1 MSPFE
6 AEDLGD
12 IAREGPVLASRV
24 LLGFG
29 VGLLAGAALART
41 LPALLVTGVLVAG
54 WAGFAGPMIER
65 EMARTQ
71 AVWVPNS
78 QVFVDGYV
86 QALAY
91 LGGTTRGPDGTII
104 PEDESVTV
112 ICGEDD
118 ECQDDSR
125 NRYVA
130 LIVPFEAQPAIERFD
145 LVITLGLSAAA
156 IGATM
161 LLVARRRPE

>member
-1 MSPFE
+1 M
-6 AEDLGD
+6 
-12 IAREGPVLASRV
+12 
-24 LLGFG
+24 
-29 VGLLAGAALART
+29 
-41 LPALLVTGVLVAG
+41 
-54 WAGFAGPMIER
+54 
-65 EMARTQ
+65 
-71 AVWVPNS
+71 
-78 QVFVDGYV
+78 
-86 QALAY
+86 
-91 LGGTTRGPDGTII
+91 
-104 PEDESVTV
+104 DESVTV

-125 NRYVA
+125 NQYVA